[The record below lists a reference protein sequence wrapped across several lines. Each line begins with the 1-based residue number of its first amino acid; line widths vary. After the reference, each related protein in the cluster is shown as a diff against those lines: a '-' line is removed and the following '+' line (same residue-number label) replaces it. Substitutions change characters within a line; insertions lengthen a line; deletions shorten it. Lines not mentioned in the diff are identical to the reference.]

1 MERFLLFSLFPSL
14 SQLILA
20 WNDSIMVFFLIFSI
34 FFAFFF
40 EFSITGL
47 VGTQRNDFIFFYFLS
62 SSAFPDLYWLEMLSK
77 WWFLIF
83 WFVLLFFGI
92 FYYEL
97 GRNSSERFF
106 LFSLFL
112 GLSQLILGGKV
123 SKMVVFNFFCYFLEF
138 FITTWVGTHRNDFF
152 LFFFSPLFLGLP
164 QLILAWKDATM
175 VFSNFFEFFAIFFE
189 FSITGR
195 VGTHWNDF
203 FFLSYSAFPNLFS
216 LFLGLPQHILP
227 RKAAIIVFFNFFC

>member
-1 MERFLLFSLFPSL
+1 MFCYFL
-14 SQLILA
+14 
-20 WNDSIMVFFLIFSI
+20 
-34 FFAFFF
+34 
-40 EFSITGL
+40 EFSITSWE
-47 VGTQRNDFIFFYFLS
+47 GTHRNNFFYFLS
-62 SSAFPDLYWLEMLSK
+62 FSAFPNLFWVEKFPK

-83 WFVLLFFGI
+83 LIFFAIFWNFLL
-92 FYYEL
+92 
-97 GRNSSERFF
+97 R
-106 LFSLFL
+106 L
-112 GLSQLILGGKV
+112 GLELI
-123 SKMVVFNFFCYFLEF
+123 
-138 FITTWVGTHRNDFF
+138 GTIFF

-216 LFLGLPQHILP
+216 LFLDLPQHILP